1 MADSQSNARLRAESG
16 APTSGV
22 IHVRTRLT
30 AHFTV
35 MANSLAQRPG
45 SAVTVGVA
53 AYILSVPD
61 GDPVSIEALCAHF
74 TEGEI
79 LISRALR
86 ELEDAGYLERRRV
99 RGSGG
104 LIGTRTY
111 FHDVPERGD
120 DRAAPPRPRKPAVP
134 EPEPVPVPVPE
145 TKPVPDD
152 VALRDAPEVR
162 DAAPEAPGVPDA
174 PEADAA
180 AGTDPGRGAA
190 PAPDGPV
197 APPPPLALPDADPH
211 AVAILASLRIV
222 DARLGL
228 SRREV
233 AALAPAVADWL
244 ARGIGAEQ
252 ITEALTVGLPSPLRA
267 RPARILAYRLG
278 ETPVA
283 LPAAAAVPLT
293 GAPPDLLPWQ
303 TCDGGCE
310 RAFRAARPGN
320 CLDCDTP
327 ATSDVPAVGDSI
339 KSVRAALT
347 DRADRAHRRG
357 RGRRS
362 SAA

>member
-53 AYILSVPD
+53 AYILSLPD
-61 GDPVSIEALCAHF
+61 GDLVSIEALCAHF

-99 RGSGG
+99 RRSGG

-120 DRAAPPRPRKPAVP
+120 DRPAPPRPRKPAVP
-134 EPEPVPVPVPE
+134 ETKTVPKPE
-145 TKPVPDD
+145 PDD

-162 DAAPEAPGVPDA
+162 DTAPEAPGVPDA
-174 PEADAA
+174 TAADAA
-180 AGTDPGRGAA
+180 AGTDPGGGAT
-190 PAPDGPV
+190 PAPDRPV
-197 APPPPLALPDADPH
+197 APPPPLTLPDADPH

-327 ATSDVPAVGDSI
+327 ATSDVPAIGDSI

-347 DRADRAHRRG
+347 DRADRAHRRD

>member
-30 AHFTV
+30 ANFTV

-53 AYILSVPD
+53 AYILSLPD
-61 GDPVSIEALCAHF
+61 GDLVSIEALCAHF

-86 ELEDAGYLERRRV
+86 ELEDAGYLVRRRV

-134 EPEPVPVPVPE
+134 VPVPAPE
-145 TKPVPDD
+145 PDD

-162 DAAPEAPGVPDA
+162 DAAPEAPGVPDT

-180 AGTDPGRGAA
+180 AGTGPGGGAT
-190 PAPDGPV
+190 PAQDGPV

-252 ITEALTVGLPSPLRA
+252 ITEALTVGLPAPLRA

-283 LPAAAAVPLT
+283 LPAAPAVPLAD
-293 GAPPDLLPWQ
+293 APPDLLPWQ

-310 RAFRAARPGN
+310 RAYRAARPGN

-339 KSVRAALT
+339 KTVRAALT

>member
-53 AYILSVPD
+53 AYILSLPD
-61 GDPVSIEALCAHF
+61 GDLVSIEALCAHF

-99 RGSGG
+99 RRSGG

-120 DRAAPPRPRKPAVP
+120 DRPAPPRPRKPAVP
-134 EPEPVPVPVPE
+134 KPE
-145 TKPVPDD
+145 PDD
-152 VALRDAPEVR
+152 VTAW
-162 DAAPEAPGVPDA
+162 EAPGVPDA
-174 PEADAA
+174 PEAEADAA
-180 AGTDPGRGAA
+180 AGTDAGGGATPA
-190 PAPDGPV
+190 PAEPV

-252 ITEALTVGLPSPLRA
+252 ITEALTVGLPTPLRA

-283 LPAAAAVPLT
+283 LPPAPAAPLT
-293 GAPPDLLPWQ
+293 DAPPDLLPWQ

-347 DRADRAHRRG
+347 DRADRAHRRD

>member
-1 MADSQSNARLRAESG
+1 MADSQSNARLRSG
-16 APTSGV
+16 SGTRTSGV

-53 AYILSVPD
+53 AYILSLPD
-61 GDPVSIEALCAHF
+61 GDLVSIEALCAHF

-120 DRAAPPRPRKPAVP
+120 DRAAPPRRRKPAVP
-134 EPEPVPVPVPE
+134 EPEPVPE

-162 DAAPEAPGVPDA
+162 DTAPVAPEAY
-174 PEADAA
+174 AA
-180 AGTDPGRGAA
+180 AGTDQVGSAT

>member
-1 MADSQSNARLRAESG
+1 MADSQSNARLRSGSG
-16 APTSGV
+16 ARTSGV

-111 FHDVPERGD
+111 FHDVPERRD

-134 EPEPVPVPVPE
+134 ETKTVPKPEP
-145 TKPVPDD
+145 KPDD

-162 DAAPEAPGVPDA
+162 DTAPEAPGVPDA
-174 PEADAA
+174 TAADAA
-180 AGTDPGRGAA
+180 AGTDPGGGAT
-190 PAPDGPV
+190 PAPDRPV
-197 APPPPLALPDADPH
+197 APPPPLTLPDADPH

-244 ARGIGAEQ
+244 ARGIDAEQ

-283 LPAAAAVPLT
+283 LPAAPAVPLT

-327 ATSDVPAVGDSI
+327 ATSDVPAIGDSI

-347 DRADRAHRRG
+347 DRADRAHRRD